1 MILENYCFGEVL
13 VRDSLVFHLVSSLF
27 FSTER
32 QTALKNDFERV
43 LSRYND
49 ADFDTKRRDVK
60 SGGTKK
66 KVSTST
72 SMSSNS
78 VIVPNFLNIKT
89 PARHESYNSTAF
101 KSVATDISSN
111 N

>member
-1 MILENYCFGEVL
+1 MILKNYCFGEVL

-66 KVSTST
+66 NVVGVDVDVDVVKIRDCSKLLKYQNTSQT
-72 SMSSNS
+72 
-78 VIVPNFLNIKT
+78 
-89 PARHESYNSTAF
+89 
-101 KSVATDISSN
+101 
-111 N
+111 